1 MIYKLLSIIGFIFL
15 GIGIHYFYVNNPAQ
29 SEPTFMVCMT
39 KTISGFDCPGCGSQ
53 RAFHELLHGNFIK
66 AAKLNLTIY
75 FFTPLLLFLFLKTA
89 LKPFRI
95 DLPDLLITTK
105 RLMLILFFLLL
116 FTVLRNLI

>member
-1 MIYKLLSIIGFIFL
+1 MIYKILSIIGFFIL
-15 GIGIHYFYVNNPAQ
+15 GEGIYYFYQHDPAQ
-29 SEPTFMVCMT
+29 SETVFILCVT
-39 KTISGFDCPGCGSQ
+39 KNISGIDCPGCGSQ

-75 FFTPLLLFLFLKTA
+75 FFTPLLLFLFLKTV

>member
-1 MIYKLLSIIGFIFL
+1 MIYKLLSIIGFFIL
-15 GIGIHYFYVNNPAQ
+15 GGGIYYFYQNDPAQ
-29 SEPTFMVCMT
+29 SETVFILCVT
-39 KTISGFDCPGCGSQ
+39 KNISGVDCPGCGSQ

-95 DLPDLLITTK
+95 DLPDILITTK

>member
-1 MIYKLLSIIGFIFL
+1 MIYKLLSIIGFFIL
-15 GIGIHYFYVNNPAQ
+15 GAGIYYFYQHDPAQ
-29 SEPTFMVCMT
+29 SETVFILCVT
-39 KTISGFDCPGCGSQ
+39 KNISGIDCPGCGSQ

-75 FFTPLLLFLFLKTA
+75 FFTPLLLFLLLKTA

>member
-1 MIYKLLSIIGFIFL
+1 LIYKLLSIIGFFIL
-15 GIGIHYFYVNNPAQ
+15 GVGIYYFYQNDPAQ
-29 SEPTFMVCMT
+29 SETVFILCVT
-39 KTISGFDCPGCGSQ
+39 KNISGIDCPGCGSQ

-75 FFTPLLLFLFLKTA
+75 FFTPLLLFLFLKTV

>member
-1 MIYKLLSIIGFIFL
+1 LIYKLLSIIGFFIL
-15 GIGIHYFYVNNPAQ
+15 GGGIYYFYQNDPAQ
-29 SEPTFMVCMT
+29 SETVFILCVT
-39 KTISGFDCPGCGSQ
+39 KNISGIDCPGCGSQ

-75 FFTPLLLFLFLKTA
+75 FFTPLLLFIFLKTA
-89 LKPFRI
+89 LKPFHI

>member
-1 MIYKLLSIIGFIFL
+1 MIYKLLSIIGFFIL
-15 GIGIHYFYVNNPAQ
+15 GGGIYYLYQNDPAQ
-29 SEPTFMVCMT
+29 SETVFILCVT
-39 KTISGFDCPGCGSQ
+39 KNISGIDCPGCGSQ

>member
-1 MIYKLLSIIGFIFL
+1 LIYKLLSIIGFFIL
-15 GIGIHYFYVNNPAQ
+15 GGGIYYFYQNDPAQ
-29 SEPTFMVCMT
+29 SETVFILCVT
-39 KTISGFDCPGCGSQ
+39 KNISGIDCPGCGSQ

>member
-1 MIYKLLSIIGFIFL
+1 LIYKLLSIIGFFIL
-15 GIGIHYFYVNNPAQ
+15 GGGIYYFYQNDPAQ
-29 SEPTFMVCMT
+29 SETVFILCVT
-39 KTISGFDCPGCGSQ
+39 KNISGIDCPGCGSQ

-75 FFTPLLLFLFLKTA
+75 FYTPLLLFLFLKIA

>member
-1 MIYKLLSIIGFIFL
+1 MIYKLLSIIGFFIL
-15 GIGIHYFYVNNPAQ
+15 GGGIYYFYQNDPAQ
-29 SEPTFMVCMT
+29 SETVFILCVT
-39 KTISGFDCPGCGSQ
+39 KNISGIDCPGCGSQ

-75 FFTPLLLFLFLKTA
+75 FFTPLMLFLFLKTV

>member
-1 MIYKLLSIIGFIFL
+1 MIYKLLSIIGFFIL
-15 GIGIHYFYVNNPAQ
+15 GGGIYYFYQNDPAQ
-29 SEPTFMVCMT
+29 SETVFILCVT
-39 KTISGFDCPGCGSQ
+39 KNVSGFDCPGCGSQ

-75 FFTPLLLFLFLKTA
+75 FFTPLLLFIFLKTA
-89 LKPFRI
+89 LKPFHI

>member
-1 MIYKLLSIIGFIFL
+1 MIYKLLSIICFFIL
-15 GIGIHYFYVNNPAQ
+15 GAGIYYFYQHDPAQ
-29 SEPTFMVCMT
+29 SETVFILCVT
-39 KTISGFDCPGCGSQ
+39 KNISGIDCPGCGSQ

-75 FFTPLLLFLFLKTA
+75 FFTPLLLFLFLKTV

>member
-1 MIYKLLSIIGFIFL
+1 MIYKLLSIIGFFIL
-15 GIGIHYFYVNNPAQ
+15 GVGIYYFYQNDPAQ
-29 SEPTFMVCMT
+29 SETVFILCVT
-39 KTISGFDCPGCGSQ
+39 KNISGIDCPGCGSQ

-75 FFTPLLLFLFLKTA
+75 FFTPLMLFLFLKTV

>member
-1 MIYKLLSIIGFIFL
+1 MIYKLLSIIGFFIL
-15 GIGIHYFYVNNPAQ
+15 GGGIYYFYQNDPAQ
-29 SEPTFMVCMT
+29 SETVFILCVT
-39 KTISGFDCPGCGSQ
+39 KNISGIDCPGCGSQ

-75 FFTPLLLFLFLKTA
+75 FFTPLLLFIFLKTA

>member
-1 MIYKLLSIIGFIFL
+1 MIYKLLSIIGFFIL
-15 GIGIHYFYVNNPAQ
+15 GVGIYYFYQNDPAQ
-29 SEPTFMVCMT
+29 SETVFILCVT
-39 KTISGFDCPGCGSQ
+39 KNISGIDCPGCGSQ

-75 FFTPLLLFLFLKTA
+75 FFTPLLLFLFLKTV

>member
-1 MIYKLLSIIGFIFL
+1 MIYKILSIIGFFIL
-15 GIGIHYFYVNNPAQ
+15 GGGIYYFYQNDPVQ
-29 SEPTFMVCMT
+29 SETVFILCVT
-39 KTISGFDCPGCGSQ
+39 KNISGVDCPGCGSQ

-75 FFTPLLLFLFLKTA
+75 FFTPLLLFLFLKTV

>member
-1 MIYKLLSIIGFIFL
+1 MIYKLLSIIGFFIL
-15 GIGIHYFYVNNPAQ
+15 GAGIYYFYQHDPAQ
-29 SEPTFMVCMT
+29 SETVFILCVT
-39 KTISGFDCPGCGSQ
+39 KNISGIDCPGCGSQ

-75 FFTPLLLFLFLKTA
+75 FFTPLLLFLFLKTV

>member
-1 MIYKLLSIIGFIFL
+1 MIYKLLSIIGFFIL
-15 GIGIHYFYVNNPAQ
+15 GGGIYYFYQNDPAQ
-29 SEPTFMVCMT
+29 SETVFILCVT
-39 KTISGFDCPGCGSQ
+39 KNISGIDCPGCGSQ

-95 DLPDLLITTK
+95 DLPDLLITTR

>member
-1 MIYKLLSIIGFIFL
+1 LIYKLLSIIGFFIL
-15 GIGIHYFYVNNPAQ
+15 GGGIYYFYQNDPAQ
-29 SEPTFMVCMT
+29 SETVFILCVT
-39 KTISGFDCPGCGSQ
+39 KNISGVDCPGCGSQ

>member
-1 MIYKLLSIIGFIFL
+1 MIYKILSIIGFFIL
-15 GIGIHYFYVNNPAQ
+15 GAGIYYFYQHDPAQ
-29 SEPTFMVCMT
+29 SETVFILCVT
-39 KTISGFDCPGCGSQ
+39 KNISGIDCPGCGSQ

-75 FFTPLLLFLFLKTA
+75 FFTPLLLFLFLKTV

>member
-1 MIYKLLSIIGFIFL
+1 LIYKLLSIIGFFIL
-15 GIGIHYFYVNNPAQ
+15 GGGIYYFYQHDPVQ
-29 SEPTFMVCMT
+29 SETVFILCVT
-39 KTISGFDCPGCGSQ
+39 KNISGIDCPGCGSQ

-95 DLPDLLITTK
+95 DLPDLLITNK

>member
-1 MIYKLLSIIGFIFL
+1 LIYKLLSIIGFFIIGG
-15 GIGIHYFYVNNPAQ
+15 GIYYFYQNDPAQ
-29 SEPTFMVCMT
+29 SETVFILCAT
-39 KTISGFDCPGCGSQ
+39 KNISGIDCPGCGSQ

-75 FFTPLLLFLFLKTA
+75 FFTPLLLFLFLKTV

>member
-1 MIYKLLSIIGFIFL
+1 MIYKLLSIIGFFIL
-15 GIGIHYFYVNNPAQ
+15 GGGIYYFYQNDPAQ
-29 SEPTFMVCMT
+29 SETVFILCVT
-39 KTISGFDCPGCGSQ
+39 KNISGIDCPGCGSQ

-75 FFTPLLLFLFLKTA
+75 FFTPLLLFIFLKTA

-116 FTVLRNLI
+116 LRY

>member
-1 MIYKLLSIIGFIFL
+1 MIYKLLSIIGFFIL
-15 GIGIHYFYVNNPAQ
+15 GGGIYYFYQNDPAQ
-29 SEPTFMVCMT
+29 SETVFILCVT
-39 KTISGFDCPGCGSQ
+39 KNISGIDCPGCGSQ

-75 FFTPLLLFLFLKTA
+75 FYTPLLLFLFLKIA

>member
-1 MIYKLLSIIGFIFL
+1 MIYKLLSIISFFIL
-15 GIGIHYFYVNNPAQ
+15 GAGIYYFYQNDPAQ
-29 SEPTFMVCMT
+29 SETVFILCVT
-39 KTISGFDCPGCGSQ
+39 KNISGIDCPGCGSQ

-75 FFTPLLLFLFLKTA
+75 FFTPLLLFIFLKTA

>member
-1 MIYKLLSIIGFIFL
+1 LIYKLLSIIGFFIL
-15 GIGIHYFYVNNPAQ
+15 GAGIYYFYQHDPAQ
-29 SEPTFMVCMT
+29 SETVFILCVT
-39 KTISGFDCPGCGSQ
+39 KNISGIDCPGCGSQ

-75 FFTPLLLFLFLKTA
+75 FFTPLLLFLFLKTV

>member
-1 MIYKLLSIIGFIFL
+1 MIYKLLSIIGFFIL
-15 GIGIHYFYVNNPAQ
+15 GGGIYYFYQNDPAQ
-29 SEPTFMVCMT
+29 SETVFILCVT
-39 KTISGFDCPGCGSQ
+39 KNISGIDCPGCGSQ

-75 FFTPLLLFLFLKTA
+75 FFTPLLLFLFLKTV

>member
-1 MIYKLLSIIGFIFL
+1 LIYKLLSIIGFFIL
-15 GIGIHYFYVNNPAQ
+15 GGGIYYFYQNDPAQ
-29 SEPTFMVCMT
+29 SETVFILCVT
-39 KTISGFDCPGCGSQ
+39 KNISGIDCPGCGSQ

-75 FFTPLLLFLFLKTA
+75 FFTPLLLFLFLKTV

>member
-1 MIYKLLSIIGFIFL
+1 LIYKILSIIGFFIL
-15 GIGIHYFYVNNPAQ
+15 GAGIYYFYQHDPAQ
-29 SEPTFMVCMT
+29 SETVFILCVT
-39 KTISGFDCPGCGSQ
+39 KNISGIDCPGCGSQ

-75 FFTPLLLFLFLKTA
+75 FFTPLLLFLFLKTV

>member
-1 MIYKLLSIIGFIFL
+1 MIYKLLSIIGFFIL
-15 GIGIHYFYVNNPAQ
+15 GGGIYYFYQNDPAQ
-29 SEPTFMVCMT
+29 SETVFILCVT
-39 KTISGFDCPGCGSQ
+39 KNISGIDCPGCGSQ

-75 FFTPLLLFLFLKTA
+75 FFTPLLLFIFLKTA
-89 LKPFRI
+89 LKPFHI

>member
-1 MIYKLLSIIGFIFL
+1 MIYKILSIIGFFIL
-15 GIGIHYFYVNNPAQ
+15 GGGIYYFYQNDPAQ
-29 SEPTFMVCMT
+29 SETVFILCVT
-39 KTISGFDCPGCGSQ
+39 KNISGIDCPGCGSQ

-75 FFTPLLLFLFLKTA
+75 FFTPLLLFIFLKTA

>member
-1 MIYKLLSIIGFIFL
+1 MIYKLLSIIGFFIL
-15 GIGIHYFYVNNPAQ
+15 GGGIYYFYQNDPAQ
-29 SEPTFMVCMT
+29 SETVFILCVT
-39 KTISGFDCPGCGSQ
+39 KNISGIDCPGCGSQ

>member
-1 MIYKLLSIIGFIFL
+1 MIYKLLSIIGFFIL
-15 GIGIHYFYVNNPAQ
+15 GAGIYYFYQHDPAQ
-29 SEPTFMVCMT
+29 SETVFILCVT
-39 KTISGFDCPGCGSQ
+39 KNISGIDCPGCGSQ

-75 FFTPLLLFLFLKTA
+75 FFTPLFLFIFLKTA
-89 LKPFRI
+89 LKPFHI

>member
-1 MIYKLLSIIGFIFL
+1 MIYKILSIIGFFIL
-15 GIGIHYFYVNNPAQ
+15 GGGIYYFYQNDPVQ
-29 SEPTFMVCMT
+29 SETVFILCVT
-39 KTISGFDCPGCGSQ
+39 KNISGVDCPGCGSQ

-75 FFTPLLLFLFLKTA
+75 FFTPLMLFLFLKTV

>member
-1 MIYKLLSIIGFIFL
+1 LIYKLLSIIGFFIL
-15 GIGIHYFYVNNPAQ
+15 GVGIYYFYQNDPAQ
-29 SEPTFMVCMT
+29 SETVFILCVT
-39 KTISGFDCPGCGSQ
+39 KNISGIDCPGCGSQ

-95 DLPDLLITTK
+95 DFPDLLITTK

>member
-1 MIYKLLSIIGFIFL
+1 MIYKLLSIIGFFIL
-15 GIGIHYFYVNNPAQ
+15 GGGIYYFYQNDPAQ
-29 SEPTFMVCMT
+29 SETVFILCVT
-39 KTISGFDCPGCGSQ
+39 KNISGVDCPGCGSQ

-95 DLPDLLITTK
+95 DLPDLLITTR

>member
-1 MIYKLLSIIGFIFL
+1 MIYKLLSIIGFFIL
-15 GIGIHYFYVNNPAQ
+15 GGGIYYFYQNDPAQ
-29 SEPTFMVCMT
+29 SETVFILCVT
-39 KTISGFDCPGCGSQ
+39 KNISGVDCPGCGSQ